1 MKTAGLICGF
11 YPHHLDHLAILCI
24 FLNIPLIV
32 SEKEIEESGRKG
44 YPGLKLLYIPEPA
57 LANQVSCSY
66 QVIFSCLPK
75 DLFDQIFF
83 ISENVLQRKPLNI
96 WVPHGNSDKGH
107 ASYFIEALAKEKIAL
122 VYGQKMI
129 DLFAQKNVYSQ
140 LYATISLGNYR
151 LAFYQR
157 HKNFYDRLVQKEILN
172 RLSPGK
178 KRVLYAPTWED
189 GENSS
194 SLQEALPKL
203 IKTLPDHWNLILKI
217 HPNTLHQSHEIEKL
231 LIKAQGKKNICIV
244 REFHPIYPLLNA
256 ADVYLGDMSSIGYD
270 FLSFL
275 RPMFFLNQNRRDPK
289 LDQGL
294 YLFRCGRVIEK
305 EQYEEIFSLIEN
317 EKGDFRKMQKKVYS
331 YVFGKKRAITKIK
344 ERIKTTYESYLRGKC
359 PLH

>member
-11 YPHHLDHLAILCI
+11 YPHHLDHLAPLCTL
-24 FLNIPLIV
+24 LNIPLIV
-32 SEKEIEESGRKG
+32 SEKEIEESSRKS
-44 YPGLKLLYIPEPA
+44 YPGLKLLYIPEIA
-57 LANQVSCSY
+57 LADQVSLSY
-66 QVIFSCLPK
+66 QVLFSCLPK

-83 ISENVLQRKPLNI
+83 ISENLFDRKPLNI

-107 ASYFIEALAKEKIAL
+107 ASYFIETLAKEKIAL

-140 LYATISLGNYR
+140 LYATVCLGNYR
-151 LAFYQR
+151 LAFYQK

-172 RLSPGK
+172 KLSPEK
-178 KRVLYAPTWED
+178 KSVLYAPTWED

-194 SLQEALPKL
+194 SLKEALPKL

-217 HPNTLHQSHEIEKL
+217 HPNSCHQSPEIETV
-231 LIKAQGKKNICIV
+231 LIKTQERRNICIV
-244 REFHPIYPLLNA
+244 RDFHPIYPLLNSA
-256 ADVYLGDMSSIGYD
+256 NVYLGDMSSIGYD

-305 EQYEEIFSLIEN
+305 EQYEEIFFLIED
-317 EKGDFRKMQKKVYS
+317 EKEDFTKVQKEVYS
-331 YVFGKKRAITKIK
+331 YVFGEKRENTKIK
-344 ERIKTTYESYLRGKC
+344 EEIKATYESYFREKC
-359 PLH
+359 PSH